1 MLTTLLGLIIGLVL
15 FLCCYLGF
23 RQGLRLG
30 MQASKGNIP
39 QSIRNPI
46 TVIEEVR
53 LSREQQ
59 KRREQEEKE
68 FLEMLAFNGE
78 RKKVNNED

>member
-1 MLTTLLGLIIGLVL
+1 MLTIALSLIIGLVL
-15 FLCCYLGF
+15 FFMCYLGF

-30 MQASKGNIP
+30 MQTAKGNIP
-39 QSIRNPI
+39 QAIRSPL
-46 TVIEEVR
+46 TVIEEVK